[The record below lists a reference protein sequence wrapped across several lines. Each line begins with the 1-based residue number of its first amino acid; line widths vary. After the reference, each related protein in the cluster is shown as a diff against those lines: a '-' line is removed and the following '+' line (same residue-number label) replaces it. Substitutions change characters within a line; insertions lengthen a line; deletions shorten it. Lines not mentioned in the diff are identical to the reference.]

1 MALDVYKDWLGIP
14 EDQRPP
20 NHYQLLRLKQF
31 EDDTSKVQK
40 NYKKLN
46 EHVRKYASGQYQ
58 KESQDLLNELARAM
72 LCLTDPERKREYDED
87 LGRVFEEGA
96 GDGRQPMARVLVKR
110 GVMTREQAKEA
121 EEFAEA
127 RGLSMRDAVVQMKLT
142 DWDTA
147 TEAYAQELGRPYV
160 DLSQMVPDD
169 SILDKIPRSTVRRN
183 KILPLFIDDE
193 VLLVACAHEP
203 SHELEEEMQLR
214 LGVPMRVVMA
224 TPLAVNQG
232 IAQYYAP
239 GMREEVEDPDPVAS
253 GKSGKGGKTA
263 DKPKKSTAGKSM
275 SQLSE
280 GEKRERKQ
288 VGYIIMSWAVVG
300 SALLDTFLIP
310 DAMKVSNW
318 IPFLP
323 FLPFFLTLIIPP
335 IAVWYVLKVYWK

>member
-31 EDDTSKVQK
+31 EDDAAKIQK

-58 KESQDLLNELARAM
+58 NESQDLLNELARAM

-96 GDGRQPMARVLVKR
+96 AGGGKQPMARVLMKR
-110 GVMTREQAKEA
+110 GVLTREQAKEA
-121 EEFAEA
+121 EEFADA
-127 RGLSMRDAVVQMKLT
+127 RGLSMRDAVVQLKLT

-169 SILDKIPRSTVRRN
+169 SILDKVPRSTVKRN
-183 KILPLFIDDE
+183 QILPLFIDDE

-203 SHELEEEMQLR
+203 DHELEEEMQLR
-214 LGVPMRVVMA
+214 LGVPMRMVMA

-232 IAQYYAP
+232 IAQHYAP
-239 GMREEVEDPDPVAS
+239 GMREEVEDPDPAT
-253 GKSGKGGKTA
+253 GGKTG
-263 DKPKKSTAGKSM
+263 KTGKSTTKSKGKSTAGKRM
-275 SQLSE
+275 SQLSDAE
-280 GEKRERKQ
+280 QKERKQ
-288 VGYIIMSWAVVG
+288 VGYIIISWAVVG
-300 SALLDTFLIP
+300 SALLDTFLLP
-310 DAMKVSNW
+310 DAIKLSRW

-323 FLPFFLTLIIPP
+323 FLLTLIIPP
-335 IAVWYVLKVYWK
+335 IAIWYVLKVYWK